1 MWLKELQTIGLHV
14 WDTQN
19 KKGVAHRPGTGE
31 ENPVIPGIFF
41 FLRSGQVCS
50 LSWQCVYN
58 CIYLSEF
65 IGCDTFA
72 GHGSTPL

>member
-1 MWLKELQTIGLHV
+1 MQTSRDQVTNVLTHHRDIMWLKELQTIGLHV

-41 FLRSGQVCS
+41 FEEWTSLFLVLAVC
-50 LSWQCVYN
+50 V
-58 CIYLSEF
+58 
-65 IGCDTFA
+65 
-72 GHGSTPL
+72 

>member
-1 MWLKELQTIGLHV
+1 MWLKELQTIGLSV

-41 FLRSGQVCS
+41 FFEEWTSLFLVLAVC
-50 LSWQCVYN
+50 V
-58 CIYLSEF
+58 
-65 IGCDTFA
+65 
-72 GHGSTPL
+72 